1 MFADLANGAPSL
13 SRTWRGWLT
22 GTLGIFFVLVHLYS
36 GIYGPPD
43 AMLLRALHVG
53 IALALVFLNYPLGA
67 RSGKQPPIVLAI
79 DLVLVLGSLWT
90 IGYYLVELDTW
101 DYRRFDLRFMEYF
114 SGILL
119 TVLVLEATRRAVGPI
134 LVIIVVF
141 FLTHSLLADHFP
153 GVFFGPPST
162 FNHLVETILLGSD
175 GVYGIPVAVMAQFVV
190 LFILFGTLLNTT
202 GGGAFFTRLAFAMF
216 GHRTGG
222 PAKAAVMSS
231 AFLGSLSGS
240 SIGNVLTTGAFTIPL
255 MKSLG
260 YRRAFAGGVEAAASN
275 GGIVMPPVMGA
286 VAFIMAEFL
295 GRPYLEIIAAAA
307 IPALLYFAV
316 IFITVHL
323 EAKKLGLATMDKK
336 DLPRAWPII
345 RKQGYL
351 ALPLVLIV
359 VALILGYSIVF
370 VAVLIIF
377 STFLLALIQRTNRL
391 TPARLIDALE
401 KTAKGTAGVSAAAAA
416 AGIII
421 GAIFST
427 GLSFQVGQAA
437 VDLAGDQI
445 WILLAITAI
454 MALIM
459 GMGMTAVAVYIT
471 LVATVIPILVKAGIP
486 DIAAHFFAFYYGII
500 SLITPPV
507 ALTAFAAAPL
517 AGASPMATAVQAARL
532 GAASFLLPI
541 LFIYSPALL
550 LEGAWWEVILYS
562 FTALAGMSALA
573 IAFTG
578 YLFTTVPWWLRAVF
592 LVSTVLLIVPD
603 FLYLSL
609 GLLLFAG
616 CAALNRLGRAGTPAR
631 SIMREQARSDPR
643 APRRNTLFSTLMGR
657 FVAAQLRRES
667 EDAGV
672 KSETASD
679 DVADIEEVTRSLM
692 EDKERWGGAREV
704 TTAGLWVAWGVVIAG
719 GLVFE
724 LMGRS
729 VFHARHPVAW
739 AAIVLFISAAGLLG
753 VVAAWRM
760 TSTRGAEG
768 AELASTVQ

>member
-1 MFADLANGAPSL
+1 MFADLANGAMSF

-22 GTLGIFFVLVHLYS
+22 GTLGIFFVLLHLYS

-53 IALALVFLNYPLGA
+53 IALALVFLNYPLAA
-67 RSGKQPPIVLAI
+67 RAGPQPPIALAI
-79 DLVLVLGSLWT
+79 DLLLVLGSLWT
-90 IGYYLVELDTW
+90 IGYYIIELDTW
-101 DYRRFDLRFMEYF
+101 DFRRFDLRFTEYF
-114 SGILL
+114 SSILL
-119 TVLVLEATRRAVGPI
+119 TILVLEATRRAVGPI

-141 FLTHSLLADHFP
+141 FLTHSLFADHFP
-153 GVFFGPPST
+153 GVLFGPPST
-162 FNHLVETILLGSD
+162 FNHLIETILLGSD

-202 GGGAFFTRLAFAMF
+202 GGGAFFTRLAFALF

-222 PAKAAVMSS
+222 PAKASVMSS

-255 MKSLG
+255 MRSLG
-260 YRRAFAGGVEAAASN
+260 YRRAFAAGVEAAASN

-351 ALPLVLIV
+351 ALPLALIV
-359 VALILGYSIVF
+359 VTLLLGYSIVF
-370 VAVLIIF
+370 VAVVIIF

-391 TPARLIDALE
+391 TPARLVDALE
-401 KTAKGTAGVSAAAAA
+401 KTARGTAGVSAAAAA

-471 LVATVIPILVKAGIP
+471 LVATVIPILVRAGIP

-517 AGASPMATAVQAARL
+517 AGASPMAAAVQASRL
-532 GAASFLLPI
+532 GAASFLLPV

-550 LEGAWWEVILYS
+550 LEGVWWEVILYS
-562 FTALAGMSALA
+562 FTALMGLSALA

-578 YLFTTVPWWLRAVF
+578 YLFTTIPLWLRALL
-592 LVSTVLLIVPD
+592 LVSTVLLIVPN
-603 FLYLSL
+603 FLSLSL
-609 GLLLFAG
+609 GLALFAG
-616 CAALNRLGRAGTPAR
+616 CAAFN
-631 SIMREQARSDPR
+631 
-643 APRRNTLFSTLMGR
+643 
-657 FVAAQLRRES
+657 
-667 EDAGV
+667 
-672 KSETASD
+672 
-679 DVADIEEVTRSLM
+679 
-692 EDKERWGGAREV
+692 
-704 TTAGLWVAWGVVIAG
+704 
-719 GLVFE
+719 
-724 LMGRS
+724 
-729 VFHARHPVAW
+729 
-739 AAIVLFISAAGLLG
+739 
-753 VVAAWRM
+753 
-760 TSTRGAEG
+760 
-768 AELASTVQ
+768 

>member
-1 MFADLANGAPSL
+1 
-13 SRTWRGWLT
+13 
-22 GTLGIFFVLVHLYS
+22 
-36 GIYGPPD
+36 
-43 AMLLRALHVG
+43 MLLRSLHVG
-53 IALALVFLNYPLGA
+53 LALALVFLYYPLGA
-67 RSGKQPPIVLAI
+67 RSGKQHPIALAI

-90 IGYYLVELDTW
+90 IGYYVVELDTW

-114 SGILL
+114 SSILL
-119 TVLVLEATRRAVGPI
+119 TILVLEATRRAVGPVLI
-134 LVIIVVF
+134 VIVIF

-153 GVFFGPPST
+153 GAFFGPPSS
-162 FNHLVETILLGSD
+162 FNHLVEVILLGSD

-202 GGGAFFTRLAFAMF
+202 GGGTFFTRLAFALF

-222 PAKAAVMSS
+222 PAKAAVTSS

-255 MKSLG
+255 MRSLG

-307 IPALLYFAV
+307 IPAILYFTV
-316 IFITVHL
+316 IFVTVHL
-323 EAKKLGLATMDKK
+323 EAKKLNLATMEKK
-336 DLPRAWPII
+336 HLPRAWPII

-359 VALILGYSIVF
+359 VALALGFSIVF
-370 VAVLIIF
+370 VAVVIIF
-377 STFLLALIQRTNRL
+377 STFLLGLIQRTNRL
-391 TPARLIDALE
+391 TPVRLIDSLE

-427 GLSFQVGQAA
+427 GLSFQVSQAA
-437 VDLAGDQI
+437 VGLAGDHI

-517 AGASPMATAVQAARL
+517 AGASPMATAVQASRL
-532 GAASFLLPI
+532 GAASFLLPV

-562 FTALAGMSALA
+562 STALIGLSALA

-578 YLFTTVPWWLRAVF
+578 YLFTTVPLWVRGVLLA
-592 LVSTVLLIVPD
+592 STILLIVPD
-603 FLYLSL
+603 FLYMSI
-609 GLLLFAG
+609 GFLLFVG
-616 CAALNRLGRAGTPAR
+616 CAALNWQGRASAEAR
-631 SIMREQARSDPR
+631 SFMRER
-643 APRRNTLFSTLMGR
+643 AKSGAQSLRRDNLFSKLMGR

-667 EDAGV
+667 DNVAV
-672 KSETASD
+672 KTESASD
-679 DVADIEEVTRSLM
+679 EVTDIKDLTRSLM
-692 EDKERWGGAREV
+692 EDKEQWGGAREV
-704 TTAGLWVAWGVVIAG
+704 TAAGLWIAWGIMIAG
-719 GLVFE
+719 GVAFE
-724 LMGRS
+724 VMGQV
-729 VFHARHPVAW
+729 VFHAGHPVIW
-739 AAIVLFISAAGLLG
+739 TTILLFMSGAGLFG
-753 VVAAWRM
+753 VVTVWR
-760 TSTRGAEG
+760 TASTRGADRAAP
-768 AELASTVQ
+768 AEALG